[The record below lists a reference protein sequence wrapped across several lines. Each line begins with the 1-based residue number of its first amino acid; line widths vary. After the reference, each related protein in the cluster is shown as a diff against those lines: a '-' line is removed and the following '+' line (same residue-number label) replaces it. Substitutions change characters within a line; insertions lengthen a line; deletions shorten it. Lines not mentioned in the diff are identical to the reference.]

1 MKNNLKNDSFLI
13 EIVRHLHMIQNKIK
27 KILVPLDGSK
37 NSLRGFDDAIYFA
50 RQCQATI
57 VGLHVIK
64 VPTSMILNKRK
75 LESGSKKSAEMLM
88 ESAKTKAARHGIQL
102 TYKIIKGGDPG
113 FDIVR
118 YSKDHKVDLIV
129 MGARGLGAIKEAFLG
144 SVSNYVLHKA
154 KVPVLI
160 VK

>member
-1 MKNNLKNDSFLI
+1 
-13 EIVRHLHMIQNKIK
+13 MINNKIK
-27 KILVPLDGSK
+27 KILVPMDGSK
-37 NSLRGFDDAIYFA
+37 NSLRGLDEAIYFA

-57 VGLHVIK
+57 IGLHIIK
-64 VPTSMILNKRK
+64 VPTSMIFTKKK
-75 LESGSKKSAEMLM
+75 LESGSKKSAEMLL

-102 TYKIIKGGDPG
+102 SYKVIKGGDPG

-118 YSKDHKVDLIV
+118 YSKSHKVDLIV
-129 MGARGLGAIKEAFLG
+129 IGARGLGAIREAFLG